1 MPIYEYKCINE
12 DCSRTME
19 RVCSITEWSPEV
31 PCPICGCE
39 MRHQLFPAAVHDDHP
54 KWLDDNVRNQ
64 IQGDDNAPPIETRSD
79 YERHCKEKGII
90 VTDKRV

>member
-1 MPIYEYKCINE
+1 VQDFGTRRRHHGAPQLPP
-12 DCSRTME
+12 
-19 RVCSITEWSPEV
+19 RVA
-31 PCPICGCE
+31 G
-39 MRHQLFPAAVHDDHP
+39 HDDHP